1 MRTFG
6 IVFVVIGLTFLAIA
20 LGSFLYGTWFRVQA
34 EKVDGV
40 VTEVVLRPYADGNA
54 YCPVIRYSMI
64 GGSTYTHSSDI
75 CSWPASHEPGQ
86 HVTLYVDRTD
96 PERVQLNDFFSIWFF
111 PLLFGFMGAIFA
123 GVGYWVLQ
131 SGLGFVLPTSPAR

>member
-75 CSWPASHEPGQ
+75 CSWPASYE
-86 HVTLYVDRTD
+86 
-96 PERVQLNDFFSIWFF
+96 
-111 PLLFGFMGAIFA
+111 
-123 GVGYWVLQ
+123 
-131 SGLGFVLPTSPAR
+131 